1 MFNDA
6 ELNKKLQESNV
17 LSPLYLEKLD
27 KISNDIKL
35 MEDIFKKSGIT
46 CFGITIKEGVELGY
60 NDSRVMYYDIHH
72 NKPLYE
78 CKTYI
83 RLIAAPFFPALFDE
97 YLETL
102 KKAIGEKKEG

>member
-46 CFGITIKEGVELGY
+46 CFGITIKER
-60 NDSRVMYYDIHH
+60 RV
-72 NKPLYE
+72 
-78 CKTYI
+78 
-83 RLIAAPFFPALFDE
+83 
-97 YLETL
+97 
-102 KKAIGEKKEG
+102 